1 MIYNSLFGQEEYGS
15 WFCLNLKLLESFSMI
30 CSMFVPYTTYTL
42 TANNVDGEKLP
53 HEYILTRSSQKET
66 RYFCESLHLEI
77 SVKSSRVLM
86 GSSNNAA
93 ARELRRREWVRFRE
107 NSSSFSD
114 VNIPVR
120 SQVTSPPAGRSS
132 ASLSATP
139 CDETQSRY
147 VRGNSQNAKDMMN

>member
-1 MIYNSLFGQEEYGS
+1 MVLPESKAIGKFDLFNVDP
-15 WFCLNLKLLESFSMI
+15 L
-30 CSMFVPYTTYTL
+30 PYTTYTL
-42 TANNVDGEKLP
+42 TANNGDGEKLA
-53 HEYILTRSSQKET
+53 HEHILTRSGQKET
-66 RYFCESLHLEI
+66 QYFCESLHLEI

-93 ARELRRREWVRFRE
+93 AHELRRREWVRFRE
-107 NSSSFSD
+107 NSSSFSN

-147 VRGNSQNAKDMMN
+147 VRGNLQNAKDMMN